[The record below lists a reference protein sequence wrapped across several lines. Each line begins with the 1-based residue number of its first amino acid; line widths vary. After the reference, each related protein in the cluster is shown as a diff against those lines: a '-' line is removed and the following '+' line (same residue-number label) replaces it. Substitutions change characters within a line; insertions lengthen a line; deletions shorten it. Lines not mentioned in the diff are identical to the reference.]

1 MVNIEGGTQVAVVDA
16 LPGEAKYAACGACHG
31 AQGGGGVGPALAGQ
45 SVEYIVGRLN
55 QYKAGEKVGNQSNL
69 MWVKQQDCLIKTL
82 MILRSTL
89 ILYERYFSA
98 FNDKVFRFFA
108 DTFFAKR
115 YGHRA
120 VVLETVAGVP
130 GMVAGM
136 LVHLKSLRTHKRGY
150 GPIIRKLLA
159 EAENER
165 MHLMFFIEIAEPNK
179 LERSHNLAQFIF
191 WHFYLV
197 MYLIS
202 PRTAHMM
209 THYFEEEAVKSYTE
223 YLELIESGRLKM
235 LMLLSWQSNTMVW
248 MQMQGSLPWYNTFVL
263 MNKITAK

>member
-1 MVNIEGGTQVAVVDA
+1 MGDIF
-16 LPGEAKYAACGACHG
+16 AK
-31 AQGGGGVGPALAGQ
+31 
-45 SVEYIVGRLN
+45 SMT
-55 QYKAGEKVGNQSNL
+55 K
-69 MWVKQQDCLIKTL
+69 
-82 MILRSTL
+82 
-89 ILYERYFSA
+89 F
-98 FNDKVFRFFA
+98 FRFFA

-136 LVHLKSLRTHKRGY
+136 LVHLKSLRTHRRGY

-179 LERSHNLAQFIF
+179 LERGLIITAQFIF

-223 YLELIESGRLKM
+223 YLELIESGEIEDVDAPQLAIEYYGMDPDARL
-235 LMLLSWQSNTMVW
+235 STMV
-248 MQMQGSLPWYNTFVL
+248 QHIRADEANHSKVNLEYANVL
-263 MNKITAK
+263 R